1 MICEDILYKYLLTL
15 SLQVL
20 VNLFMEKLKMNII
33 LLFLNNKNM
42 YLQKESGLW

>member
-42 YLQKESGLW
+42 YLQEGSGLW